1 MTPYHQLALR
11 QALAWITTHFE
22 PLGIVASGSIIRGN
36 PHATSDF
43 DLYVVHEKP
52 FRQRVQKRFN
62 GVPCEIFVNN
72 PAQVRHYFASELQS
86 NRPVTAHLLA
96 TGQLVYGPDNLQ
108 LVALMEEARRYATLA
123 NPLTEEQA
131 TFRKYGLVTLL
142 EDAADTLATDE
153 ATSLYLLDQAV
164 AQLIEFVFAAR
175 QHPLPRIKERLRGLC
190 ELDAA
195 LGRGVQQYYQ
205 PVGAR
210 QKYELAKDLVLRV
223 AGATEFFEWSSIPA

>member
-1 MTPYHQLALR
+1 MAPHYQLALR

-43 DLYVVHEKP
+43 DLYVIHEKA

-72 PAQVRHYFASELQS
+72 PAQVRDYFASELRQ

-96 TGQLVYGPDNLQ
+96 TGQVVHGHDNPHILALV
-108 LVALMEEARRYATLA
+108 EEARYYATLA

-131 TFRKYGLVTLL
+131 AFRKYGLTTLL

-153 ATSLYLLDQAV
+153 VTSLYLLNQAMT
-164 AQLIEFVFAAR
+164 QLVEFVFAAQPR
-175 QHPLPRIKERLRGLC
+175 PLPRIKDRLQILY
-190 ELDAA
+190 EIDATV
-195 LGRGVQQYYQ
+195 GRGVRQYYQ
-205 PVGAR
+205 PTGAA
-210 QKYELAKDLVLRV
+210 QKYAVAQALVMHV
-223 AGATEFFEWSSIPA
+223 AGATEFFEWSSVPA